1 MAIEKHETLERLG
14 TFTLRDQGKTIG
26 IGKVLKYKPLR
37 EVAASE
43 EKKKEEEDVKKPA
56 GAEAI
61 KAKGEA
67 VEMADTGD

>member
-14 TFTLRDQGKTIG
+14 TFILRDQGKTIG

-43 EKKKEEEDVKKPA
+43 
-56 GAEAI
+56 
-61 KAKGEA
+61 
-67 VEMADTGD
+67 